1 MAVNNAG
8 LVVAAAKMS
17 LEKVK
22 GDIVTQTL
30 DKLNPI
36 GGNKKKSKNPWLT
49 SMSDTYDLSKS
60 VLSAAYSA
68 KGIGINT
75 KS

>member
-1 MAVNNAG
+1 MAANNAT
-8 LVVAAAKMS
+8 LVVTAAKAS
-17 LEKVK
+17 LEKIK
-22 GDIVTQTL
+22 GDVVTQTL

-36 GGNKKKSKNPWLT
+36 GGKKKSKQSAQT

-68 KGIGINT
+68 KGVGINT
-75 KS
+75 KG